1 MVEQQKNPVSVDAVG
16 DGSDW
21 QRGFACE
28 SVQNGVMATRIQ
40 KSSAKLNWYVAHLG
54 QIKLCRL

>member
-40 KSSAKLNWYVAHLG
+40 KSSAKLN
-54 QIKLCRL
+54 